1 MTLSKLIIILLGSLI
16 MSGTLNAQNKNLLD
30 KIISENYQQLLPAI
44 QNLEKY
50 EIQIIYTKIEK
61 DENGKKKLQTFS
73 FNENSNKYFYP
84 ASTVKFPAAILA
96 LEKLN
101 DLNIS
106 GVNKFTHLSIDS
118 VYENQTAFNKE
129 FKDECG
135 YPNIADYIKRIF
147 LVSDNQAFNRLFDFL
162 GQKEINQRLRKR
174 GFDNTKILH
183 RLEVTRTEELNMQNN
198 PINFYDENNNI
209 IYQQPA
215 KFEGDE
221 IELKL
226 TDTKKGIGYY
236 ADGVLINEPKDF
248 SQNNFFGLRDQH
260 NLMIR
265 IIFPELFDEMERF
278 NLTEDDYKF
287 LNKYMC
293 MLPRE
298 SECPK
303 YDSTEYY
310 DGYVKFF
317 MFGNTKEQIP
327 TNIKIFSKSGL
338 AYGYLIDNAYI
349 KDVEN
354 NVEFFLSAVI
364 HVNEDQIYNDDKYE
378 YDEIGLPFLANLG
391 KIIYNFEINKEKQK

>member
-61 DENGKKKLQTFS
+61 DENDKRKLQTFS

-183 RLEVTRTEELNMQNN
+183 RLEVTRTEELNKQNN

>member
-1 MTLSKLIIILLGSLI
+1 MKKSILILFGIILMINQNFGQSENILEKLI
-16 MSGTLNAQNKNLLD
+16 ND
-30 KIISENYQQLLPAI
+30 NYEKLLPAI
-44 QNLEKY
+44 ENLEKY
-50 EIQIIYTKIEK
+50 EIQIIYTQIDKN
-61 DENGKKKLQTFS
+61 DNGEISLNTFS
-73 FNENSNKYFYP
+73 FNENPQKYFYP

-118 VYENQTAFNKE
+118 IYKNQVSFDKN

-135 YPNIADYIKRIF
+135 YPNIANYIKKIF
-147 LVSDNQAFNRLFDFL
+147 LVSDNEAFNRLYDFL
-162 GQKEINQRLRKR
+162 GQKEINERLQNR
-174 GFDNTKILH
+174 GFANTKIVH
-183 RLEVTRTEELNMQNN
+183 RLEVARTEEQNKQTN
-198 PINFYDENNNI
+198 PINFYDENNNV

-215 KFEGDE
+215 KFEGTNNQ
-221 IELKL
+221 LNL
-226 TDTKKGIGYY
+226 TEMKKGIGYY
-236 ADGVLINEPKDF
+236 SNDILINEPKDF

-265 IIFPELFDEMERF
+265 ITYPELFNKEERF
-278 NLTEDDYKF
+278 NLNKDDYKF

-310 DGYVKFF
+310 DGYVKFL
-317 MFGNTKEQIP
+317 MFGDSKNPIP
-327 TNIKIFSKSGL
+327 NNIKIHSKSGL
-338 AYGYLIDNAYI
+338 AYGYLIDNAFI
-349 KDVEN
+349 QDKEN
-354 NVEFFLSAVI
+354 KIEFFLSAVI

-391 KIIYNFEINKEKQK
+391 KIIYEFKKGRK

>member
-183 RLEVTRTEELNMQNN
+183 RLEVTRTEELNKQNN

>member
-16 MSGTLNAQNKNLLD
+16 MTSTLNAQNKNILD
-30 KIISENYQQLLPAI
+30 KIISENYEQLLPAI

-50 EIQIIYTKIEK
+50 EIQIIYTKIDK
-61 DENGKKKLQTFS
+61 DKNGKKKLQTFS
-73 FNENSNKYFYP
+73 YNENPNKYFYP

-106 GVNKFTHLSIDS
+106 GVNKYTHLSIDS
-118 VYENQTAFNKE
+118 VYENQVAFNKD

-135 YPNIADYIKRIF
+135 YPNIAEYIKRIF

-162 GQKEINQRLRKR
+162 GQKEINYRLRKR

-183 RLEVTRTEELNMQNN
+183 RLEVTRTKELNEQNN

-215 KFEGDE
+215 KFEGTE
-221 IELKL
+221 IELNL
-226 TDTKKGIGYY
+226 TDTEKGIGYY
-236 ADGVLINEPKDF
+236 AEGILINEPKDF

-265 IIFPELFDEMERF
+265 IIFPELFDEKDRF

-298 SECPK
+298 SDCPK
-303 YDSTEYY
+303 YDSTEFY

-317 MFGNTKEQIP
+317 MFGNSKEQIP
-327 TNIKIFSKSGL
+327 YNIKIYSKSGL
-338 AYGYLIDNAYI
+338 AYGYLIDNAFI
-349 KDVEN
+349 KDDEN

-391 KIIYNFEINKEKQK
+391 KIIYNYECNKK

>member
-183 RLEVTRTEELNMQNN
+183 RLEVTRTEELNKQNN

-338 AYGYLIDNAYI
+338 AYGYLIDNAFI

>member
-30 KIISENYQQLLPAI
+30 KIISENYQQFLPAI

-183 RLEVTRTEELNMQNN
+183 RLEVTRTEELNKQNN

>member
-162 GQKEINQRLRKR
+162 GQKEINQSLRKR

-183 RLEVTRTEELNMQNN
+183 RLEVTRTEELNKQNN

-338 AYGYLIDNAYI
+338 AYGYLIDNAFI

>member
-30 KIISENYQQLLPAI
+30 KIIRENYQQLLPAI

-183 RLEVTRTEELNMQNN
+183 RLEVTRTEELNKQNN

-338 AYGYLIDNAYI
+338 AYGYLIDNAFI